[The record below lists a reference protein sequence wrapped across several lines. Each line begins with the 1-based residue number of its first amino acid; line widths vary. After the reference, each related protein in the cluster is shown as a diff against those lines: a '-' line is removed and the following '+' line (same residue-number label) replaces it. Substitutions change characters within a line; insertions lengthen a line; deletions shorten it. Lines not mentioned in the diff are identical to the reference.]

1 MSRVSVAVV
10 LIAPVIM
17 IAAFLWI
24 IASLLMMAWP
34 DASFFGVWFAFFC
47 GVRNISAAYNMRGTA
62 MERYSFQTYL
72 AVTPH
77 DALVILLNCRI
88 QSWPFIRAAAHCP
101 FQFIL
106 LLTMMPR
113 NLAVS
118 FDSMWK
124 LFSVSVCLGTWMR
137 FLGLR
142 VCGIVFLDMSSSWNF
157 SILNSQLWIL
167 AHAETPLG
175 RPMMSHI
182 FLCVSE
188 KSFPI
193 SMMVASS
200 TKRRVHSPF
209 LVSGIFSRSV
219 LYSR

>member
-1 MSRVSVAVV
+1 VSVAVV

-24 IASLLMMAWP
+24 IASLLMTAWP
-34 DASFFGVWFAFFC
+34 NALFFGVRFAFFC

-72 AVTPH
+72 TITPC
-77 DALVILLNCRI
+77 DALAILPNCRI
-88 QSWPFIRAAAHCP
+88 QSWPFARAAAHCP

-106 LLTMMPR
+106 LSMMMPR
-113 NLAVS
+113 NLAVF
-118 FDSMWK
+118 FDGIWK
-124 LFSVSVCLGTWMR
+124 LFSVSARLGTWMH
-137 FLGLR
+137 FLRLR
-142 VCGIVFLDMSSSWNF
+142 VCGIVFLDMLSSWNF
-157 SILNSQLWIL
+157 SIPNSQLWIL
-167 AHAETPLG
+167 AHAETPPG
-175 RPMMSHI
+175 HPMMSRI
-182 FLCVSE
+182 FSCISE

-193 SMMVASS
+193 TMMVVLL

-209 LVSGIFSRSV
+209 LVSGIFSRSA